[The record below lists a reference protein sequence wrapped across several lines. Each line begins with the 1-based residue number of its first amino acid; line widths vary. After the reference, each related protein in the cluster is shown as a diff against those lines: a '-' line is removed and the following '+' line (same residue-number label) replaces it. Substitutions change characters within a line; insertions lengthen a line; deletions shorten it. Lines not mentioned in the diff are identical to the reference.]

1 MNHYFIIKFLFL
13 WFVTLFNILKFD
25 EKNNLIIVEKMLIN
39 FIIIKNNLRSFMK
52 NVFYFLAAIKFR
64 FVAKEIRKLNF
75 NLFVSR
81 TLMFAITDT
90 IKGTGKY
97 IKQIL
102 DKK

>member
-52 NVFYFLAAIKFR
+52 NVFYFLKNI
-64 FVAKEIRKLNF
+64 N
-75 NLFVSR
+75 
-81 TLMFAITDT
+81 
-90 IKGTGKY
+90 
-97 IKQIL
+97 
-102 DKK
+102 